1 MWSHTIPTSK
11 PKVPTTR
18 TDRPTRPARPTAAS
32 KKSTS
37 NAAEEMLPND
47 SGDDSTRPSSRAQ
60 ISKKPLTVAKA
71 PTLGRTTSSKADPTT
86 PKDGAR
92 PGLETRGSRATLAQ
106 QVKTSTPA
114 RVGRQETPGQV
125 TPSAARTRPPVV
137 SARTKTPTQA
147 TPAARG
153 GTPVSRR
160 PVVTSPKS
168 GINAKRPRPK
178 SSTIAKEDGEQN
190 NPNVD
195 DDTGAAS
202 ESASHAD
209 TIESDLPI
217 EPSTPSSHLQ
227 EIHDLHHLEE
237 PLGHVDRAS
246 PKLAS
251 GKKPGKRSGDSE
263 YEAHE
268 ELNREIIVRNDIIN
282 SLKQDLQELNLA
294 YERKLEEAESASTRG
309 EDLQSELES
318 VRNTVV
324 DLDDAHRSTVEKHD
338 SLLRSRD
345 KIIQNLSQEAED
357 LRRKYE
363 GDEHGK
369 DSSVRDREE
378 KPQIDHQRQESGGQT
393 EILASKDAE
402 IQSLSEVVQ
411 DLRKQL
417 EAADIAR
424 AKEIYDELLRSKDKE
439 IASVSG
445 VVQDLRGELK
455 ANDKPKKQR
464 NQDQLLQ
471 SKEEEIKALSG
482 TVKDLQERLE
492 ANEKANEQKVN
503 HSVSSLRGEFQEL
516 QNKHKRK
523 IEDLEAAATAR
534 VEKLQS
540 EYDELLQ
547 SRDQEIRDIAGATQ
561 DLQKEI
567 ETAENNQK
575 RELED
580 AKTSHEQEL
589 REVKAA
595 LKDELHD
602 ARVKHEHELK
612 VLRSSHQDL
621 DSQHAAEI
629 QEMVKKHKHDLD
641 VARTE
646 QQAAYTHHQQ
656 ELREARRKHENAM
669 ENVRGEIEAR
679 FQDDIARLEHE
690 LAEVITKHDQ
700 AIKEIESKSRVEI
713 DVMVKDREAGF
724 KDMALTHEREL
735 EEASAKYQ
743 KELADLERLRGQ
755 GSDEISQKH
764 EDQLKVIAE
773 KYQKELQHLS
783 QEKESLVSDFSRQ
796 LEEAN
801 VKYEKA
807 KSHTDRYQQELKQSK
822 ELNEVL
828 ERDKQDVEEKLQE
841 LSAAHAKE
849 IETANHEHQESID
862 QATSKHEEL
871 NDVVERERR
880 ERQELVRLLEL
891 ETEQA
896 RSRSAST
903 TGEIALLKATQEE
916 LQLELSQ
923 SKVDEDA
930 KLQYQQELRDVKS
943 KHEHDIGDLRNS
955 LEKSVV
961 ETRSLKN
968 ALEESEILRTKANQT
983 STSKHKQTLQD
994 LSRQHKQALS
1004 RLRSEHESTLAEMA
1018 VAHSELQR
1026 DNHQLNDS
1034 LTLTQRSLNNAL
1046 SQNIGLVEKVEKARR
1061 EKAEDDRRII
1071 GLMNDVEELESELAI
1086 AGKDKERLGEE
1097 AAIESALQ
1105 RDNKDLALREQ
1116 RKLIET
1122 IAKLQKDVETLR
1134 SQLTDSCEELDRS
1147 RTEAQVEITLLKDRL
1162 ELADLQKQSASEDTS
1177 LAQNEANVEIA
1188 LLKDKL
1194 ELSDLQSQQDKKAMN
1209 ALEEQLR
1216 QSQAQPLD
1224 TKPFVHHQLREE
1236 LAMLARH
1243 HAANLAD
1250 VEALKASILAER
1262 EVREEEWRKRARG
1275 RELLNKEMQ
1284 GMRAELNGITGV
1296 H

>member
-580 AKTSHEQEL
+580 AKTNHEQQL

-595 LKDELHD
+595 LEGEV
-602 ARVKHEHELK
+602 AT
-612 VLRSSHQDL
+612 
-621 DSQHAAEI
+621 EI

-641 VARTE
+641 SARTE
-646 QQAAYTHHQQ
+646 QQTADTNHQQ

-669 ENVRGEIEAR
+669 ENIRGEIEAR
-679 FQDDIARLEHE
+679 FQDNIARLERE
-690 LAEVITKHDQ
+690 LAEVNTKHDQ
-700 AIKEIESKSRVEI
+700 AIEEIESKSRVEI
-713 DVMVKDREAGF
+713 DTIVKDREAGF
-724 KDMALTHEREL
+724 RDMALTHEREL
-735 EEASAKYQ
+735 EEASAQYQ
-743 KELADLERLRGQ
+743 KELADVERLRGE

-773 KYQKELQHLS
+773 KYQKELQQLG
-783 QEKESLVSDFSRQ
+783 QEKESLVSDYVLQ
-796 LEEAN
+796 LEKAKI
-801 VKYEKA
+801 KYEKI
-807 KSHTDRYQQELKQSK
+807 KSQAGRYLQEKEQSK
-822 ELNEVL
+822 NLLEL
-828 ERDKQDVEEKLQE
+828 RVEWEKHMGKTNLQK
-841 LSAAHAKE
+841 LSAAHTKE
-849 IETANHEHQESID
+849 IETANHEHQETIN

-871 NDVVERERR
+871 NDLVEKERR
-880 ERQELVRLLEL
+880 ERQELVRLMGL

-896 RSRSAST
+896 RSKSTST
-903 TGEIALLKATQEE
+903 TAEIESLKATLEK

-923 SKVDEDA
+923 SKADEDA
-930 KLQYQQELRDVKS
+930 KLKYQQELRDVRS
-943 KHEHDIGDLRNS
+943 KHDHDIGELRNS
-955 LEKSVV
+955 LEKSIV
-961 ETRSLKN
+961 ETMSLKD
-968 ALEESEILRTKANQT
+968 ALDESENLRTKADQT
-983 STSKHKQTLQD
+983 STSKHEQTLQD

-1004 RLRSEHESTLAEMA
+1004 RLRSEHDSTLAEMA
-1018 VAHSELQR
+1018 VAHSDLQR
-1026 DNHQLNDS
+1026 DSHQLSTD
-1034 LTLTQRSLNNAL
+1034 LATTQRSLNNAL
-1046 SQNIGLVEKVEKARR
+1046 SQNIELVESVENARR
-1061 EKAEDDRRII
+1061 EKAEDDRRIT
-1071 GLMNDVEELESELAI
+1071 GLMNDVEELESELGT
-1086 AGKDKERLGEE
+1086 AGRDKERLREE

-1116 RKLIET
+1116 RKLTET
-1122 IAKLQKDVETLR
+1122 VAKLQKDIETLR
-1134 SQLTDSCEELDRS
+1134 SQLTDSCEDLERT
-1147 RTEAQVEITLLKDRL
+1147 RTEAHVGITLLKDRL

-1194 ELSDLQSQQDKKAMN
+1194 ELSDLQSQQDKKAMS

-1216 QSQAQPLD
+1216 RSQTQPLD

-1262 EVREEEWRKRARG
+1262 EVREEEWRKRAQR
-1275 RELLNKEMQ
+1275 RELLSKEMQ